1 MTTFNETVAE
11 LGAPTMIACLLN
23 PRMEGCMSN
32 AVNGSECPS
41 TFTVPEVLEVSEG
54 ARGRRCPCGVACAR
68 TEELPNGAE
77 YVGFHEGEGAEMYSQ
92 GAGLRNSLDQCCA
105 GFPWAVWLAACG
117 GPRECDHASYA
128 TCSNEI
134 PGSPRSQPLYAD
146 AELLFCDGP
155 RWTGWSRDNW
165 WIPLVSIAL
174 YVSNKP

>member
-41 TFTVPEVLEVSEG
+41 TFTVPEVLE
-54 ARGRRCPCGVACAR
+54 
-68 TEELPNGAE
+68 
-77 YVGFHEGEGAEMYSQ
+77 
-92 GAGLRNSLDQCCA
+92 
-105 GFPWAVWLAACG
+105 
-117 GPRECDHASYA
+117 
-128 TCSNEI
+128 
-134 PGSPRSQPLYAD
+134 PLYAD